1 MLKIIDA
8 DVTVQEAIDANG
20 GYCPC
25 AIYQNEDTLCP
36 CFEFRTLPEPSVC
49 HCGRFE
55 KVRENDV

>member
-8 DVTVQEAIDANG
+8 DVTVQKAIDATD

-25 AIYQNEDTLCP
+25 AIEQNENTKCP
-36 CFEFRTLPEPSVC
+36 CLAFRVQLWPGEC

-55 KVRENDV
+55 KVEV